1 MTTSATLPTAA
12 SPVVGNQENGSIE
25 LRRVRKT
32 YGDVTAVDDLDLTV
46 QPGEFVTLLGPSGSG
61 KTTTMMMVAG
71 FEELTSGMVLINGE
85 PVDKLPPKDRNLGVV
100 FQSYALF
107 PHMSARENVEFA
119 LRMRKVRPA
128 ERRQRAEEALERV
141 GLAKLGDRRPRQLSG
156 GQQQRVAMARAVVYR
171 PDVLLLDEPLSN
183 LDVKL
188 RVAMRAELKRL
199 QQAVGITTI
208 FVTHDQHEALALS
221 DRIGVMRDGRMDQVG
236 TPQEIYDAPQSVFVA
251 DFVGGTNLLQGVV
264 RQADTTAAGV
274 TIEVEGRGIVMLN
287 VTRPLKTGQRV
298 TIAAK
303 PERVALEQ
311 MPAVT
316 DGLRGTIESA
326 AYLGAGYSYVIA
338 VGTQKLEARR
348 PTPLSIDGYP
358 AAPGETVLVTLDAES
373 TQVFDA

>member
-156 GQQQRVAMARAVVYR
+156 GQQQRVALARALVFN
-171 PDVLLLDEPLSN
+171 PSALLLDEPMAA
-183 LDVKL
+183 LD
-188 RVAMRAELKRL
+188 KRL
-199 QQAVGITTI
+199 REQMQEEVKTIQRSLGISVL
-208 FVTHDQHEALALS
+208 FVTHDQDEAMSMS
-221 DRIGVMRDGRMDQVG
+221 DRIVVMRDGRIVQQG
-236 TPQEIYDAPQSVFVA
+236 APEDVYAHPATDWVA
-251 DFVGGTNLLQGVV
+251 NFLGDTNLLPCSIVERSG
-264 RQADTTAAGV
+264 DTA
-274 TIEVEGRGIVMLN
+274 
-287 VTRPLKTGQRV
+287 
-298 TIAAK
+298 
-303 PERVALEQ
+303 
-311 MPAVT
+311 
-316 DGLRGTIESA
+316 
-326 AYLGAGYSYVIA
+326 
-338 VGTQKLEARR
+338 
-348 PTPLSIDGYP
+348 
-358 AAPGETVLVTLDAES
+358 
-373 TQVFDA
+373 